1 MSTSVLLVG
10 DTHILT
16 WEAAHPELQRAVRS
30 ADIALHAGDWVGTQA
45 VEGFRKQ
52 ARRSVLVHGNS
63 DPVEL
68 RQSLPYREVIEV
80 DQIRIGLLHPAWGR
94 EEFPPYRLLPD
105 FPPEDFGAL
114 DVICFGHLHK
124 TMDTQVEGMR
134 FVNAGQGYPS
144 FLVPGTIAW
153 LRISGSELTVEIEEF
168 ASGD

>member
-1 MSTSVLLVG
+1 VSTSILLVG

-16 WEAAHPELQRAVRS
+16 WEAAHPELQRAVAG

-94 EEFPPYRLLPD
+94 EEFPPDRL
-105 FPPEDFGAL
+105 
-114 DVICFGHLHK
+114 GHFHE
-124 TMDTQVEGMR
+124 TMDVEIDGIR

-144 FLVPGTIAW
+144 FLVPGTLAW

-168 ASGD
+168 APPD

>member
-16 WEAAHPELQRAVRS
+16 WEAAHPELQRAVAG
-30 ADIALHAGDWVGTQA
+30 ADISLHAGAWVGTQA
-45 VEGFRKQ
+45 VVGFQQQ
-52 ARRSVLVHGNS
+52 ARRSVVVHGNS

-68 RQSLPYREVIEV
+68 RRMLPYRTVVEV